1 MATRSMYQIW
11 VRPEVYPI
19 AAALGAAVSLCGFM
33 CTRTMMCN
41 PDVRI
46 AKSDRGLG
54 LLEDDRFY
62 KEGESF
68 NNHAVR
74 RWARTVPAQLMPG
87 LNEKLGGGNH

>member
-1 MATRSMYQIW
+1 MSGRSFAQIW

-19 AAALGAAVSLCGFM
+19 AAALGAAVGLCGFM
-33 CTRTMMCN
+33 CTRTLMAN

-46 AKSDRGLG
+46 TKNDRGMG

-68 NNHAVR
+68 HNHAVR
-74 RWARTVPAQLMPG
+74 RWTRSLDKQLMPS
-87 LNEKLGGGNH
+87 LNDKLGGGNH